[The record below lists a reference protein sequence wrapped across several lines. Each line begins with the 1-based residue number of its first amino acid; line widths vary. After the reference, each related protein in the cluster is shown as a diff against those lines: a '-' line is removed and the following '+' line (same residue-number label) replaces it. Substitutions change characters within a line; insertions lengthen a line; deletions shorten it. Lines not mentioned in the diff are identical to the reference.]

1 MKKPEMRA
9 AGRPIREWE
18 ELSAELDHEL
28 SGTRENTEPLPEDEM
43 RWYRA
48 AAMETGPKVKVTIR
62 LRKWQ
67 IERAKEIAQKK
78 GLRGY
83 QTVLDEV
90 ITEGL
95 LPKS

>member
-1 MKKPEMRA
+1 MSKPKTIA
-9 AGRPIREWE
+9 AGRTTREWG
-18 ELSAELDHEL
+18 ELSAELDDEF
-28 SGTRENTEPLPEDEM
+28 SGAPERTEPLSEGEM

-67 IERAKEIAQKK
+67 IERAKEIAEQK

-90 ITEGL
+90 ITQGL
-95 LPKS
+95 LPRA